1 MYRKTAIRLTV
12 QYSILLLA
20 VLAVFSAGLYL
31 WVDDLFDT
39 QYIQEVENKLG
50 TNDDLAV
57 TEQQHRTVE
66 AAAEVAVE
74 QFRNVLLLADIT
86 AFALIPFA
94 SYAITRRS
102 LKPLV
107 EANESQKRFIAN
119 ASHELRT
126 PLAVM
131 SGEFELALKKER
143 DADYF
148 RNTIIS
154 SKEELER
161 LNRLTNQLM
170 ELQRIE
176 NNSHKAMTNMHP
188 ISTARLVQNVYEEH
202 RKKFVSGGF
211 EFANVTSNNVGKIVG
226 NYDLLQTAVGNL
238 LSNAIKYSKPNSLIQ
253 VGAINE
259 GGKVAIY
266 VENTPDQRL
275 NTKDTKQLF
284 ERFFQA
290 KEEFRKKGFGL
301 GLAIVKAIMDVHKG
315 DIEVSRIDD
324 RLRFSLKMRP

>member
-1 MYRKTAIRLTV
+1 MYRKTVIRLTI
-12 QYSILLLA
+12 QYSVLILA

-31 WVDDLFDT
+31 WIDNLFDT
-39 QYIQEVENKLG
+39 QYIQEVEKRLG

-66 AAAEVAVE
+66 AAAEIAVE
-74 QFRNVLLLADIT
+74 QFRTVLIGADVAAII
-86 AFALIPFA
+86 LIPFA
-94 SYAITRRS
+94 SYAIARRS
-102 LKPLV
+102 LKPLI
-107 EANESQKRFIAN
+107 EANEAQKRFITN

-143 DADYF
+143 DVGYF

-176 NNSHKAMTNMHP
+176 SNSNRTAVKMRPINTIRFIDDLYRKYSERINAAGFQFTN
-188 ISTARLVQNVYEEH
+188 E
-202 RKKFVSGGF
+202 
-211 EFANVTSNNVGKIVG
+211 TSSDVGRIIG
-226 NYDLLQTAVGNL
+226 NQDLLQTAIDNL
-238 LSNAIKYSKPNSLIQ
+238 LSNALKYSAPKTSIQ
-253 VGAINE
+253 IGAVNE
-259 GGKVAIY
+259 GGRVVVY
-266 VENTPDQRL
+266 VENTPQQKIS
-275 NTKDTKQLF
+275 NKDTKHIF
-284 ERFFQA
+284 ERFFQS

-301 GLAIVKAIMDVHKG
+301 GLSIVKAISDVHRSSVN
-315 DIEVSRIDD
+315 VSQSED
-324 RLRFSLKMRP
+324 RLRFSLKLRR